1 MPKADALFNTNRRT
15 LLAGI
20 IAAPIVAVLPATAAE
35 AVPVDAAFFA
45 HYQKFNAVFRAARE
59 MSRLPEPP
67 ANTPEGEAYEARFDA
82 LVSEECRLLSEL
94 AAMPAHTA
102 QGQRIKAELILK
114 LIPEHMAHT
123 VIAEYDSNTQLVL
136 SLARDLVRE
145 TVA

>member
-1 MPKADALFNTNRRT
+1 MPKADALFNTNRRS

-35 AVPVDAAFFA
+35 SVPSDAAFFA
-45 HYQKFNAVFRAARE
+45 HYQKFNAVFRAVRE

-102 QGQRIKAELILK
+102 QGQRLKAELILK
-114 LIPEHMAHT
+114 LLPEHMTHS

-136 SLARDLVRE
+136 SLVRE

>member
-1 MPKADALFNTNRRT
+1 MPKADALSNTNRRS

-20 IAAPIVAVLPATAAE
+20 IAAPIMAVLPATAAE
-35 AVPVDAAFFA
+35 TVPSDAVFFA
-45 HYQKFNAVFRAARE
+45 HYQKFNVVFRAVRE

-114 LIPEHMAHT
+114 LLPEHMTHS

>member
-1 MPKADALFNTNRRT
+1 MPKADALFNTNRRS

-35 AVPVDAAFFA
+35 SVPSDAAFFA
-45 HYQKFNAVFRAARE
+45 HYQKFNTVFRAVRE
-59 MSRLPEPP
+59 ISLLPEPP
-67 ANTPEGEAYEARFDA
+67 VNTPEGDAYEAKFDA

-102 QGQRIKAELILK
+102 QGQRLKAELILK
-114 LIPEHMAHT
+114 LLPEHMTHS

-145 TVA
+145 TAA